1 MKNKIA
7 KEMEVIANKTHMDG
21 LSLNKRLMR
30 EKQAQGKKVDK

>member
-7 KEMEVIANKTHMDG
+7 KEMDVIAHKTHLDG
-21 LSLNKRLMR
+21 LSLAKRLMR